1 MSYDVPAII
10 ALAKACAPEIATE
23 AIVPLVLTES
33 GGEPLQIN
41 VNKGPRVRARTVPEG
56 AALVRRY
63 IAAGYTV
70 DVGLAQINS
79 ANFTRLGVTIESVFE
94 PCNNLRLASVSL
106 PAAPAMGRSSCS
118 DASTVRVRI
127 CAIQALRVWPWAAAT
142 RSISAIRSSL
152 SRRLITTFK
161 APCSGAI
168 EPMYY
173 IGARWHI
180 LPSLIIDPPSYKNQ
194 LDGVKSL
201 QTRSGLYCRGYCKH
215 MDA

>member
-94 PCNNLRLASVSL
+94 PCNNLRLASVILQRSYDTAARHYSGLDAISATYSMYNTGSL
-106 PAAPAMGRSSCS
+106 TRGLRNGYAGRVWSAAVNLGSIETAPALPGV
-118 DASTVRVRI
+118 DT
-127 CAIQALRVWPWAAAT
+127 AAAT
-142 RSISAIRSSL
+142 RAASAAHPTLTAQDQWVVGPL
-152 SRRLITTFK
+152 SPTTVMVFK
-161 APCSGAI
+161 
-168 EPMYY
+168 
-173 IGARWHI
+173 
-180 LPSLIIDPPSYKNQ
+180 
-194 LDGVKSL
+194 
-201 QTRSGLYCRGYCKH
+201 
-215 MDA
+215 

>member
-94 PCNNLRLASVSL
+94 PCNNLRLASVILQRSYDTAARHYSGLDAISATYSMYNTGSL
-106 PAAPAMGRSSCS
+106 TRGLRNGYAG
-118 DASTVRVRI
+118 
-127 CAIQALRVWPWAAAT
+127 RVWSAAVNLGSIETALALPGVDTAAAT
-142 RSISAIRSSL
+142 RAASAAHPTLTAQDQWVVGPL
-152 SRRLITTFK
+152 SPTTVTVFK
-161 APCSGAI
+161 
-168 EPMYY
+168 
-173 IGARWHI
+173 
-180 LPSLIIDPPSYKNQ
+180 
-194 LDGVKSL
+194 
-201 QTRSGLYCRGYCKH
+201 
-215 MDA
+215 